1 MSEILYKVP
10 EYGKEVELKVV
21 KVKDGLVKMNA
32 NDMNK
37 INVSSGDEIDL
48 IGPKTKTVQVFEGAN
63 RGEIEL
69 PEEILNEILV
79 SEGVILSVRK
89 KYEV

>member
-10 EYGKEVELKVV
+10 VYGKEVELKVV

-37 INVSSGDEIDL
+37 INVTSGGEIDL
-48 IGPKTKTVQVFEGAN
+48 IGPKTKTVQVFEGTN
-63 RGEIEL
+63 LGEIEL